1 MTAVLVNG
9 QMVKELRIKHS
20 YSQEKLAAIV
30 GVNLR
35 TIQRI
40 ETKGVASLD
49 TRGALAK
56 ALDVRPED
64 LDVPEASAAVAA
76 QSEPQPRLSVLVIA
90 GSLVMLG
97 TTTLGVAVYTAPYG
111 LITLPAVLGAVVA
124 LAGFFILSQVTP
136 LRGRRAYAVLA
147 IYVISLIG
155 SPPGL
160 TIHGLIAISL
170 WAAFELGI
178 LLTRFR
184 LRPSRV

>member
-1 MTAVLVNG
+1 
-9 QMVKELRIKHS
+9 MVKELRIKHS

-56 ALDVRPED
+56 ALDVRPEE
-64 LDVPEASAAVAA
+64 LDVPEVSAAVAT
-76 QSEPQPRLSVLVIA
+76 QGGSQPRLSFLVISGVLV
-90 GSLVMLG
+90 VLG
-97 TTTLGVAVYTAPYG
+97 ATILAVAVYSTPW
-111 LITLPAVLGAVVA
+111 LITLPAVVGALVA
-124 LAGFFILSQVTP
+124 LTGFFILSQLTP
-136 LRGRRAYAVLA
+136 LRGRRGYVVLG
-147 IYVISLIG
+147 IYLVSLVG
-155 SPPGL
+155 SPPSV

-178 LLTRFR
+178 LLTGFR
-184 LRPSRV
+184 LRQRA